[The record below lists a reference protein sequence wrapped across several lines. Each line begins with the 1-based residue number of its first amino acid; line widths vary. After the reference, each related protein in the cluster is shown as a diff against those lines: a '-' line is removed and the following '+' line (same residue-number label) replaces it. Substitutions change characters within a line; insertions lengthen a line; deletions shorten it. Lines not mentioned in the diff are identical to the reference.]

1 MNERT
6 HENKKG
12 KKGAVIIFILLISVT
27 VMLIFGSVLV
37 YNENSSGEVPVL
49 ILELKVSNGKFDTE
63 YGRWNPDTQTYRPY
77 IENISADAKVTQTTM
92 NELEAPRQDNPVELP
107 AIIVNVRE
115 QEKARLISYWNYSHY
130 EGEGEYTIIIGFN
143 EVPEKGDLI
152 KIIIE
157 INDESGDDMFPFYN
171 GDMVNSRIYY
181 VWQ

>member
-1 MNERT
+1 MNEGS
-6 HENKKG
+6 ENRKNT
-12 KKGAVIIFILLISVT
+12 KGAIIIFILLIVIT
-27 VMLIFGSVLV
+27 AILILGSLLV
-37 YNENSSGEVPVL
+37 YKENTSGDVPVL
-49 ILELKVSNGKFDTE
+49 ILELKVSNGKLDTE
-63 YGRWNPDTQTYRPY
+63 YERWNPDTQTYRPY
-77 IENISADAKVTQTTM
+77 IQNISADAKITQTMM

-130 EGEGEYTIIIGFN
+130 EGDGVYTIIIGFN

-157 INDESGDDMFPFYN
+157 INDESGEDMFPYYN
-171 GDMVNSRIYY
+171 GDMANSRIYY